1 MKNDKFCG
9 QNKTAEN
16 KSTFERIY
24 ILMINVVKF
33 HENSS
38 KNEEVMAHFTGCT
51 CYDVTPGTIYN
62 KNICIFQSNTK
73 RRVIF
78 NVTHLA

>member
-1 MKNDKFCG
+1 MINFVV
-9 QNKTAEN
+9 KTKQLKTNQLLKE
-16 KSTFERIY
+16 Y